1 METKAKNKNGQHKQH
16 TIRQMADK
24 SSQLPQKLNL
34 DVFTHVLALW
44 ITSVPHAPHPQFQ
57 CWSVVGFAVAN
68 FCPQNVRGNRSEWQA
83 NIDIRGRG
91 GKAKHTL
98 PKHALNIVANFRLI
112 AVALDAV
119 LGDMEKLFFKTHFEI
134 FHTATWHRHNQ
145 GRYTCA
151 RISSLVLLSLV
162 PHTARHAAWFLHR
175 MGPNYTGVTKDLSGF
190 VSGISPHAPVDS
202 CKRNTLGPVARS
214 SPRFDL

>member
-1 METKAKNKNGQHKQH
+1 VGC
-16 TIRQMADK
+16 
-24 SSQLPQKLNL
+24 
-34 DVFTHVLALW
+34 
-44 ITSVPHAPHPQFQ
+44 TSPSAILRTRASACGLGNTLLTRAVPCTPEFHPA
-57 CWSVVGFAVAN
+57 C
-68 FCPQNVRGNRSEWQA
+68 
-83 NIDIRGRG
+83 
-91 GKAKHTL
+91 
-98 PKHALNIVANFRLI
+98 RLSGI
-112 AVALDAV
+112 ALDAV